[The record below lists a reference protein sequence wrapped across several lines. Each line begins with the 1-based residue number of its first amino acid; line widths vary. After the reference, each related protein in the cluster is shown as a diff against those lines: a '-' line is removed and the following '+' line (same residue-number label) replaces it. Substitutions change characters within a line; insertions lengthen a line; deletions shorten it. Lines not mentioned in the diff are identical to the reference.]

1 MYQILRDGHISA
13 DLRIRANFTLIEEH
27 VEVGQLLDITDMAS
41 RNHIISMQLPA
52 QPTLQTK
59 DENHLVLSFIEEQYR
74 QF

>member
-1 MYQILRDGHISA
+1 MYQILRDGRSSA

-27 VEVGQLLDITDMAS
+27 VEVRQLLDITDMAS

-52 QPTLQTK
+52 QPDPK
-59 DENHLVLSFIEEQYR
+59 DESHLVLSFIEEQYR